1 MKWNTNPR
9 DDQRTWCSSY
19 IISKRNHQ
27 SMFESCIKP
36 SHDKNKPQP
45 LKESSLP
52 KVTGAKP
59 IIHSQSQ
66 NEDDQS
72 ELFVSAPLLCHARW
86 SFVNF
91 AKDLRE
97 FIVRKK
103 RLEKA
108 FKYDVD
114 ESLVERLMLEH
125 AENENNAT
133 KTRLRSDESLQV
145 ICIIIK
151 VSGLQ

>member
-1 MKWNTNPR
+1 M
-9 DDQRTWCSSY
+9 
-19 IISKRNHQ
+19 
-27 SMFESCIKP
+27 
-36 SHDKNKPQP
+36 PQV
-45 LKESSLP
+45 S
-52 KVTGAKP
+52 GAKS
-59 IIHSQSQ
+59 IIRSQSQ

-72 ELFVSAPLLCHARW
+72 ELFVNAPLLCHARR

-108 FKYDVD
+108 FEYDVD

-125 AENENNAT
+125 TENEHNAT

-145 ICIIIK
+145 ICIHIR
-151 VSGLQ
+151 VSGLR